1 MGEMADGTFLILFG
15 REKLSKRRVKIG
27 GPWLNLIVSVGIQWY
42 FLFYNNFPNSRA
54 LIGS

>member
-1 MGEMADGTFLILFG
+1 MGEMADGTYLILCG

-42 FLFYNNFPNSRA
+42 FLMP
-54 LIGS
+54 